1 MSEAII
7 SAIETTILDVPLL
20 RPHRFSTLTID
31 SQSLLLVRVETRDG
45 VVGIGEGVVPGGPWW
60 GGESIEGMKTMVDLY
75 LAPHLV
81 GESLHE
87 VTRLSRKM
95 DRTVAGAE
103 FAKAGVEMA
112 MWDAC
117 GKSYS
122 VPLHQ
127 LLGGPHRDRLPVTWA
142 LGAEPADVVIS
153 EARSKLDAG
162 AHQSFKLKMGAGP
175 AADDVARVAAVA
187 HDLAGDAHLA
197 VDLNGAWDVLTA

>member
-1 MSEAII
+1 MREAII
-7 SAIETTILDVPLL
+7 SAIDTTILDVPLR

-31 SQSLLLVRVETRDG
+31 SQSLLLVRIETREG

-81 GESLHE
+81 GESLHA

-117 GKSYS
+117 GKSYGL
-122 VPLHQ
+122 PLHQ
-127 LLGGPHRDRLPVTWA
+127 LLGGPHRERLPVTWA
-142 LGAEPADVVIS
+142 LGAEP
-153 EARSKLDAG
+153 
-162 AHQSFKLKMGAGP
+162 
-175 AADDVARVAAVA
+175 
-187 HDLAGDAHLA
+187 
-197 VDLNGAWDVLTA
+197 

>member
-1 MSEAII
+1 MRDAII
-7 SAIETTILDVPLL
+7 LAIDTTILDVPLR

-117 GKSYS
+117 GKGYGLPCTSFWEGHTAIGCRS
-122 VPLHQ
+122 PGRWVPNRQMPLFPRR
-127 LLGGPHRDRLPVTWA
+127 GRSST
-142 LGAEPADVVIS
+142 PARIS
-153 EARSKLDAG
+153 HS
-162 AHQSFKLKMGAGP
+162 
-175 AADDVARVAAVA
+175 
-187 HDLAGDAHLA
+187 
-197 VDLNGAWDVLTA
+197 N